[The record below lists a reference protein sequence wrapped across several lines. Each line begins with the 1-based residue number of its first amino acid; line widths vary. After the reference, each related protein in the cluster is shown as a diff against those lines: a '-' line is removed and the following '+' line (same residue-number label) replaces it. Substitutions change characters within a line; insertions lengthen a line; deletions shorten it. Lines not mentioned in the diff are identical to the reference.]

1 MGLFYDLGEMRSVDG
16 SALRYEVEATAS
28 RLAIEISHHIA
39 VHPRYRDVEEK
50 TGSVKTLL
58 YFQKVIKDEIYPTAR
73 KLCVLRWY
81 LRNERAL
88 PPGEEA
94 VSLAPSPVNMLLAG
108 IWPDHDLPVALVRK
122 GMNRRYA
129 FFIYGTLR
137 LAGRR
142 LIRCAIDGLV
152 AAWCRWRYAEAFL
165 EFAAGGGNI
174 AVQHVEGM
182 DIGRRSDIVWLPE
195 SGIDPG
201 RVIIYFDWLDYATG
215 RPVSKKVLDAI
226 RDRGMKWVCLKK
238 GALEIKNAPVWYP
251 PGDNAK
257 QPQSLSSRRDDATG
271 LWIAKTGRKLLKDVR
286 YWSAFYRAF
295 NIKLHLITGG
305 GEPGYIAR
313 SIACERGNGGFLAGK
328 QRSDFYWPSESYL
341 GQFPLD
347 VFFAWSPRTV
357 KYLLPNVNMMKTAV
371 VSGYPNDLIFGSK
384 RDEADALRRTL
395 IASGA
400 RYVIALF
407 DNAHGPEIAHST
419 ADMEKFY
426 LVFLGWLL
434 ADASLGIVIKSK
446 KPSVLNGL
454 PQVLPVLAKAKATG
468 RCVCLEEEFGRLPVD
483 AALAADMSVG
493 IGISSALVEAV
504 IAGCRGVHCDLTGM
518 RSHEFYD
525 WGYGRLIFDDLERL
539 TDAMKGH
546 KSDPANSDLGD
557 WAPFLDRLDPFRDGR
572 AGERMGVYLRW
583 CLEGFDEG
591 LNRNTV
597 ISRANEKYK
606 VQWGDDMVEML

>member
-1 MGLFYDLGEMRSVDG
+1 MALFYDLGEMRSADG
-16 SALRYEVEATAS
+16 KVLRYEVEATAS
-28 RLAIEISHHIA
+28 HLAIEISHLIA
-39 VHPRYRDVEEK
+39 VHPRYREVEEM
-50 TGSVKTLL
+50 TGSAKTLL
-58 YFQKVIKDEIYPTAR
+58 YYQKVIKEEIYPAAR
-73 KLCVLRWY
+73 QLCVLRWY
-81 LRNERAL
+81 RRNERVL
-88 PPGEEA
+88 PSEDEA
-94 VSLAPSPVNMLLAG
+94 ISLTPSPVNMLLAG
-108 IWPDHDLPVALVRK
+108 IWPDLDFPALLMRK
-122 GMNRRYA
+122 GLNRRYA
-129 FFIYGTLR
+129 SFIYNTLR
-137 LAGRR
+137 LASRR
-142 LIRCAIDGLV
+142 LVRSAIDGLV
-152 AAWCRWRYAEAFL
+152 AVWCRWRYADAFPD
-165 EFAAGGGNI
+165 FSAAGGNI
-174 AVQHVEGM
+174 AVQHIEGI
-182 DIGRRSDIVWLPE
+182 DLGRRSDIVWFPE

-201 RVIIYFDWLDYATG
+201 RVIIYFDWQDHITD

-226 RDRGMKWVCLKK
+226 HDRGMKWVCLKH
-238 GALEIKNAPVWYP
+238 GALEVKDAPVWYP
-251 PGDNAK
+251 PEVTAEEPLNV
-257 QPQSLSSRRDDATG
+257 PSWRHDATG
-271 LWIAKTGRKLLKDVR
+271 AWIIKTGRKLLKEVW

-371 VSGYPNDLIFGSK
+371 VSGYPNDLIFGRK
-384 RDEADALRRTL
+384 REEADALRGTL

-407 DNAHGPEIAHST
+407 DNVHGPDIGHAT
-419 ADMEKFY
+419 TDMEKFY
-426 LVFLGWLL
+426 LVFLDWLL

-446 KPSVLNGL
+446 KPAVLNGL

-546 KSDPANSDLGD
+546 KSDPANSTLGD

-591 LNRNTV
+591 LDRNTV
-597 ISRANEKYK
+597 ISRANGKYK